1 MGKRRNLTG
10 LPVAGL
16 RQSSSVF
23 GNVFISQQSFP
34 EVKESPIYHS
44 DSFLINNNAL
54 SPKETR
60 TSTSTS
66 INRSKTLTP
75 EKGETSIYPFSRGRD
90 DHNKRRMTWTE
101 TTPLASS
108 SIEGDRSGDCSLG
121 VDSSET
127 SRDDHHKSS
136 LEQNHWPGFNRAVSS
151 DDHRHSHVERRPPY
165 HENFLLRKSS
175 IEEEE
180 DDEDSMIQRSRS
192 LTDVEEGKAN
202 QRRKVSVLVDRLLL
216 DIYGKCYVG
225 RRRSTTSS
233 AVESDYCSTSGASVY
248 CWRTEGYQPGKI
260 TSETALR
267 ARLFNKSVAELRALV
282 STLQLDIQY
291 LGSKLVK
298 HLKRRERR
306 LMREDINN
314 GVITAHLQALSE
326 RRNVG
331 FELWTYHV
339 PPYLCTLWASVGS
352 NRAFYTL
359 GSPFN
364 EATFTSSS

>member
-10 LPVAGL
+10 LPITSL
-16 RQSSSVF
+16 SQSSSVF

-34 EVKESPIYHS
+34 EVKECPVYHS

-60 TSTSTS
+60 TSTSSS
-66 INRSKTLTP
+66 ITCESLNRTKTLTP
-75 EKGETSIYPFSRGRD
+75 EKGETSIYPLFRGRD

-108 SIEGDRSGDCSLG
+108 SLKGDRSGDCSPG

-127 SRDDHHKSS
+127 SRDDHQKPS
-136 LEQNHWPGFNRAVSS
+136 LEQNHCLGLSRTVSS
-151 DDHRHSHVERRPPY
+151 DDHIYSHVERRPHY
-165 HENFLLRKSS
+165 RGNFLLRKSS
-175 IEEEE
+175 IDEEE
-180 DDEDSMIQRSRS
+180 DEDSMIQSRRS

-216 DIYGKCYVG
+216 DIYGKWYVG

-267 ARLFNKSVAELRALV
+267 ARLFNKNKIAVTCV
-282 STLQLDIQY
+282 
-291 LGSKLVK
+291 
-298 HLKRRERR
+298 
-306 LMREDINN
+306 
-314 GVITAHLQALSE
+314 
-326 RRNVG
+326 
-331 FELWTYHV
+331 TYI
-339 PPYLCTLWASVGS
+339 
-352 NRAFYTL
+352 
-359 GSPFN
+359 
-364 EATFTSSS
+364 